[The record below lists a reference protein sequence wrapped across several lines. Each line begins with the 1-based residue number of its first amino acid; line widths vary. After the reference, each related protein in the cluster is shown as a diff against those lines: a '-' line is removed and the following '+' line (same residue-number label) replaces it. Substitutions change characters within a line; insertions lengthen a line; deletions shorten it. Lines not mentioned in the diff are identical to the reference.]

1 MTSQD
6 NETARLEAFSDGVL
20 AIIITLLVFGIQ
32 VPKREVVDEIGLVA
46 ALLEQWPMYLAFA
59 ASFFFVLVMWINHHR
74 LFRVIQRSD
83 NNLLLLNGLLLF
95 GISLLPFPTSVMA
108 TYLRHAERATAVVIY
123 NGWFLAIAFF
133 FTLLWRYAST
143 NNRLFS
149 EKTDPALVAH
159 ISQQF
164 AYGPLLYLGAVGLA
178 IVEPTLGLLASIALA
193 IFFALPNRAFRQL
206 IQNAEAEQAKQE

>member
-1 MTSQD
+1 MTPQD
-6 NETARLEAFSDGVL
+6 NETTRLEAFSDGVL

-32 VPKREVVDEIGLVA
+32 VPEREIVDEIGLIA

-74 LFRVIQRSD
+74 LFRVIRRTD

-108 TYLRHAERATAVVIY
+108 AYLRHAERATAVVIY
-123 NGWFLAIAFF
+123 NGWFLVIAFF
-133 FTLLWRYAST
+133 FTLLWRYASH

-149 EKTDPALVAH
+149 EKTDSALVVN
-159 ISQQF
+159 ISRQF

-178 IVEPTLGLLASIALA
+178 IVEPTLGLLASVALA
-193 IFFALPNRAFRQL
+193 VFFALPNRAFRQL
-206 IQNAEAEQAKQE
+206 IQNAEDEQVTG